1 MTVSP
6 LDLLGTWVLD
16 RSVDDRRTG
25 EHHTVTGTTTLAA
38 VDDAHVAWTEAGTMT
53 TADGRSFPVERR
65 LDVVRGPDG
74 TWRVLFAD
82 GREFHAWAPGETVV
96 HACAPDVYRGEVRV
110 DDAGAGA
117 VAWSVLWDAT
127 GPAKDYRMVSRL
139 TRVG

>member
-25 EHHTVTGTTTLAA
+25 ERHTVSGSTTLEALGP
-38 VDDAHVAWTEAGTMT
+38 DRVAWAEAGTMT
-53 TADGRSFPVERR
+53 TADGRSFPVQRR
-65 LDVVRGPDG
+65 LDVVRRSDA
-74 TWRVLFAD
+74 WWVLFAD
-82 GREFHAWAPGETVV
+82 GREFHPWSPGDVVV
-96 HACAPDVYRGEVRV
+96 HDCAPDVYRGEVRV
-110 DDAGAGA
+110 DDDG
-117 VAWSVLWDAT
+117 WDVVWEAT